1 MPFHILGRNRR
12 WVLEPQDA
20 SGTCI
25 RPIWVMVVAS
35 FLQPLM
41 ARMVEAL
48 QYTDQVLPEISAGNG
63 CYRSSKFG
71 PCIQLTLPLNPD

>member
-1 MPFHILGRNRR
+1 M
-12 WVLEPQDA
+12 
-20 SGTCI
+20 
-25 RPIWVMVVAS
+25 WVMVVAS

-41 ARMVEAL
+41 ERMVEAL

-63 CYRSSKFG
+63 CYRSIKFG